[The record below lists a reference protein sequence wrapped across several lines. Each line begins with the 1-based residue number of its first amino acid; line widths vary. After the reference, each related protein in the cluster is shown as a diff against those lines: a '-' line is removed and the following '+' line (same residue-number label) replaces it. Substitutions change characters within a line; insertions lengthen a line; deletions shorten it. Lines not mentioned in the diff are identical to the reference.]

1 MSIQTNNIASKACQ
15 VMTNIRCRKELNYEE
30 ISKILKK
37 EISFDD
43 SKHIQYFLG
52 FFENCR
58 PALIK
63 KFMMEQGISRQQ
75 IMDVSERLA
84 KFGEIYKFK
93 QAVANGE
100 F

>member
-1 MSIQTNNIASKACQ
+1 
-15 VMTNIRCRKELNYEE
+15 MTNIRCREDMHYEE

-37 EISFDD
+37 EISFED
-43 SKHIQYFLG
+43 SRHTQYFLG

-63 KFMMEQGISRQQ
+63 KFMAEQGISRQQ
-75 IMDVSERLA
+75 VMDVFEHLS